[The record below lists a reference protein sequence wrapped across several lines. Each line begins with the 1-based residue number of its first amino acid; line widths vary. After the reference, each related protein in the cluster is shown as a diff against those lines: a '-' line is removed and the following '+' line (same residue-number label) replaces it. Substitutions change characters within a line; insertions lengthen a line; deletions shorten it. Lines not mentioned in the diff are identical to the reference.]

1 MKLEDAH
8 LTAQEVEQYRRRTL
22 DPELRRRCDRH
33 ISTCRDCLEQVLGGE
48 HLQLASARVWE
59 AFTNSNEE
67 PFHLSADDFERYAA
81 TKTDEADKAIFQ
93 MHLEDCHECSSA
105 YQSLLASKPGP
116 VTIPM
121 RAQAV
126 RERTPFWEG
135 LRHGWHVFV
144 TPGRL
149 ASAAALAACLLLTLV
164 LWHQYKPGG
173 SARQGGQASNA
184 TPPNTNSAVVRLRD
198 GPSEVIIDKDG
209 KVAGLERLG
218 PQTQAIVR
226 QALTTSQ
233 LPKPE
238 VLAELSSPHDK
249 LMGPPAK
256 RPAFSP
262 IAPVGTVVAES
273 QPTLSWEPLTG
284 AESYVVS
291 VFDTEFHDVARSSA
305 ISTAAWKVPAPLRR
319 GGTYFWQVTALR
331 RRQTITSP
339 VAPAPRAQFR
349 VLDEKSME
357 FLESVRAQQPD
368 SHLTLGVLYARA
380 GLLEDSERELQALA
394 KQNPDSS
401 TASRLLRCV
410 QEWESGKSLGK

>member
-33 ISTCRDCLEQVLGGE
+33 ISTCQDCLEQVLGGE

-67 PFHLSADDFERYAA
+67 PFHLSADDLQRYAA
-81 TKTDEADKAIFQ
+81 AKTDEADKAIFQ
-93 MHLEDCHECSSA
+93 MHLEDCRECSGA

-116 VTIPM
+116 VTIPV
-121 RAQAV
+121 RAQAG
-126 RERTPFWEG
+126 RERASFWEA
-135 LRHGWHVFV
+135 LRRGWHVFV
-144 TPGRL
+144 TPSSM
-149 ASAAALAACLLLTLV
+149 ASATALAACLLLTLV
-164 LWHQYKPGG
+164 LWHQYKLGG
-173 SARQGGQASNA
+173 NASKGGQASNP
-184 TPPNTNSAVVRLRD
+184 TPPNSNSVVVRLRD
-198 GPSEVIIDKDG
+198 GSSEVIIDKDG
-209 KVAGLERLG
+209 KVAGLERFG
-218 PQTQAIVR
+218 PQTQAIVQ

-233 LPKPE
+233 LSKPE
-238 VLAELSSPHDK
+238 ALAELSSPRDK
-249 LMGPPAK
+249 LMGAPTK

-291 VFDTEFHDVARSSA
+291 VFDTEFHNVARSSA
-305 ISTAAWKVPAPLRR
+305 ISTAAWKLPVPLRR
-319 GGTYFWQVTALR
+319 GATYFWQVTALR
-331 RRQTITSP
+331 GRQRITSP
-339 VAPAPRAQFR
+339 VAPAPRAQFK

-357 FLESVRAQQPD
+357 FLESVRAQRPD

-380 GLLEDSERELQALA
+380 GLLQDSERELQALA

-410 QEWESGKSLGK
+410 QGWESGEGLSK